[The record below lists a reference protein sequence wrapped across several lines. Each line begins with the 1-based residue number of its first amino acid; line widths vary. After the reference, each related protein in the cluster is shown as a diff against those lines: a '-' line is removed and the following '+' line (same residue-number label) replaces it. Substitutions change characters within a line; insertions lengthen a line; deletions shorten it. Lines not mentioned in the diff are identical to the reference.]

1 MKIGELIWKLEKI
14 HKERGDLEVFISE
27 DYLYNEEVKIKEVVY
42 KSKGKSLFQDIYPDR
57 VFISL

>member
-14 HKERGDLEVFISE
+14 YKEKGDLEVFISE